1 MPPGA
6 EDIEPVGDNEQIVVP
21 ATDKLKRSSFGLL
34 APIVWIN
41 VAKFVVIHFLAIC
54 GVVVFPF
61 AKWQTWVFFVFLK
74 ILSNLGVT
82 AGAHRLWSHKS
93 YKATL
98 PYKIMVMFF
107 NCISFQNSIYV
118 WTRDHRVHH
127 KFTETDADPHNARR
141 GFFFA
146 HIGWLM
152 MKKHPDV
159 IRKGRA
165 IDMSDIEQD
174 SVAMF
179 QHRNYYVLGVIASVI
194 LPTSIPWCLWGENGL
209 YSYLTC
215 GILRYV
221 LTLHD
226 AWLVNSAAHLWG
238 SRPYSKDINP
248 AENYLVSLLAIG
260 EGWHNYHH
268 TFPYDYAASEWGPNL
283 NLTTCFIDFCAFLGL
298 VYDRKQVSSASI
310 DRVRRRKGD
319 LSPE

>member
-1 MPPGA
+1 MPGP
-6 EDIEPVGDNEQIVVP
+6 DDSEPVGNEQVVVP
-21 ATDKLKRSSFGLL
+21 AINKQKHSSFGLL

-41 VAKFVVIHFLAIC
+41 VVKFVVIHFLAFC

-61 AKWQTWVFFVFLK
+61 AKWQTWAFFVLLK

-98 PYKIMVMFF
+98 PYKIMVMLF

-127 KFTETDADPHNARR
+127 KFTETDADPHNAKR

-159 IRKGRA
+159 IKKGSA

-174 SVAMF
+174 SIVMF
-179 QHRNYYVLGVIASVI
+179 QHRHYYILGIIASVI
-194 LPTSIPWCLWGENGL
+194 LPTSIPWCFWGENGL

-248 AENYLVSLLAIG
+248 AENWLVSLLAIG

-268 TFPYDYAASEWGPNL
+268 TFPYDYAASEWGPSL

-319 LSPE
+319 LASE